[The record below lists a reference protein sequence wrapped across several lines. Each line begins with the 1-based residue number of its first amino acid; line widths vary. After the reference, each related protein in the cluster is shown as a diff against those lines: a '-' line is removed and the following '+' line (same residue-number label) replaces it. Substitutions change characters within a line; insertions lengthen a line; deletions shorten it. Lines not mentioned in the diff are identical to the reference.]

1 MNSILKKD
9 FRRLMLD
16 AGKVQECV
24 EALEQEENSVR
35 AGGRAQGDLTQ
46 LASRIVHLEFDL
58 RAILLDCVVLG
69 RHYWKRHNLPLILSL
84 HSALG
89 VTHDLIS
96 HLSRIEPSL
105 DKAILEP
112 SALRDLLNHWI
123 QLKGSFRDLQISLK
137 RPQLRRKM
145 I

>member
-24 EALEQEENSVR
+24 ETLEQEENSVR
-35 AGGRAQGDLTQ
+35 AGGRAQSDLTQ
-46 LASRIVHLEFDL
+46 LASRIVYLEFDL

-89 VTHDLIS
+89 VTHDDARLVAVQQPVVV
-96 HLSRIEPSL
+96 RT
-105 DKAILEP
+105 
-112 SALRDLLNHWI
+112 
-123 QLKGSFRDLQISLK
+123 LQGQAPAPGDDEGDDGTDED
-137 RPQLRRKM
+137 RTT
-145 I
+145 